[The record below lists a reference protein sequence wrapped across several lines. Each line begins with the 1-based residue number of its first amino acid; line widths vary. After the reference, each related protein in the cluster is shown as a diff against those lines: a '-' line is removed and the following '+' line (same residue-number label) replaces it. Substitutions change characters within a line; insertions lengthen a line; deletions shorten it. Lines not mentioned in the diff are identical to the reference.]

1 MDDLI
6 TVRHIRDAVNR
17 KRFGY
22 ANEVE
27 LHRGL
32 AQVLAGLG
40 LTVEREVRL
49 GGPDRIDITVD
60 LVRPAGRRIRVGIEA
75 KIAGQAG
82 SVRRQLSRYARYPQL
97 DALMLVTSVRRH
109 TAEMVAHAELATP
122 GGPGADAGA
131 RWVLA
136 GKAFDMV
143 LLDGGL
149 L

>member
-1 MDDLI
+1 MGDLI
-6 TVRHIRDAVNR
+6 TVRHIRDAINR
-17 KRFGY
+17 QRFHY

-27 LHRGL
+27 LHGGL

-49 GGPDRIDITVD
+49 GGPDRIDITVE
-60 LVRPAGRRIRVGIEA
+60 LARPDSRVRVGIEA
-75 KIAGQAG
+75 KIAGQPG
-82 SVRRQLSRYARYPQL
+82 SVRRQLSRYARYSQL

-109 TAEMVAHAELATP
+109 TAEMVAYAEVATA
-122 GGPGADAGA
+122 GGPGADAGT
-131 RWVLA
+131 RWVLD
-136 GKAFDMV
+136 GTAFDMV